1 MSPVIRNKIKDVDQL
16 VTIVQGLKAEGKVT
30 VHCHG
35 VFDLLH
41 PGHLRHLQAARE
53 LGDVLIVT
61 ITPDAYVNKGPGRPV
76 FNQRLREESLAALEP
91 VDYVALNPYPT
102 AVETIRKVKPDVYVK
117 GNDYANRKDDIT
129 GKIYEEEQAVQSVGG
144 RIEFTDDI
152 TFSSTQLLNSYFA
165 VFSEEAETFL
175 TSFRRRY
182 TADYVIDM
190 LKSFS
195 DMRVLVVGDTIV
207 DEYHYAEAI
216 GKPSKSA
223 CISAKFLHAETYAG
237 GALSI
242 ANHIAGFCDDVHLVT
257 CLGRQ
262 DSREDFVVQN
272 LKPNVIPR
280 FFYRP
285 DAPTVVKRR
294 FVNPFQV
301 AKMFEVCFINDAD
314 LGAEIEQDVCAYL
327 QGIMREYDLVIA
339 ADFGHGFMGSKTID
353 TLSQNAEFLA
363 VNAQANSANLGFN
376 VVTKYPRADYVCIDE
391 IEMRLAEHSK
401 HGSLPELTRDIASR
415 LNSRTVSVTLG
426 SRGTLVHEAGNGF
439 CQVPVFSDGVVDSV
453 GAGDAYLS
461 ITSLC
466 AATDKSN
473 EMIGFVGN
481 TVGAMAVRIVGNKE
495 FIEPVSL
502 FKFITTLLK

>member
-1 MSPVIRNKIKDVDQL
+1 MSQDMQDKIRGINEL
-16 VTIVQGLKAEGKVT
+16 AEIVQGLKAVGKAS

-41 PGHLRHLQAARE
+41 PGHLHHLRAARE
-53 LGDVLIVT
+53 FGDVLIVT
-61 ITPDAYVNKGPGRPV
+61 VTPDAYVNKGPGRPV

-102 AVETIRKVKPDVYVK
+102 AVETIKRVKPDVYVK
-117 GNDYANRKDDIT
+117 GSDYAKREDDIT
-129 GKIYEEEQAVQSVGG
+129 GKIHEEEQAILSVGG

-152 TFSSTQLLNSYFA
+152 TFSSTQLLNNYFA
-165 VFSEEAETFL
+165 VFSDEAQAFL
-175 TSFRRRY
+175 SGFRDRY
-182 TADYVIDM
+182 TADDIIGL

-195 DMRVLVVGDTIV
+195 GMKVLVIGDAII

-223 CISAKFLHAETYAG
+223 CISAKFLRAESYAG

-262 DSREDFVVQN
+262 DTREDFILEN
-272 LKPNVIPR
+272 LKPSVTTR

-294 FVNPFQV
+294 FVNPFQI
-301 AKMFEVCFINDAD
+301 AKMFEVCFMNDED
-314 LGAEIEQDVCAYL
+314 LEPDIEQDVCAYL
-327 QGIMREYDLVIA
+327 QAIIGDYDLVIVG
-339 ADFGHGFMGSKTID
+339 DFGHGFVGPRIID
-353 TLSQNAEFLA
+353 TLCEKARFLA

-376 VVTKYPRADYVCIDE
+376 VVTKYPHADYVCIDE
-391 IEMRLAEHSK
+391 GEIRLAEHSK
-401 HGSLPELTRDIASR
+401 HGSLEELIRDIVR
-415 LNSRTVSVTLG
+415 QLDCGMISVTLG
-426 SRGTLVHEAGNGF
+426 DRGTLVHEAGNGF
-439 CQVPVFSDGVVDSV
+439 CEAPIFSDGVVDSV

-461 ITSLC
+461 ITALC
-466 AATDKSN
+466 AATGQPN
-473 EMIGFVGN
+473 EVIGLVGN
-481 TVGAMAVRIVGNKE
+481 AVGAMAVRIVGNKE
-495 FIEPVSL
+495 SIEPVSL
-502 FKFITTLLK
+502 FKFVTTLLK